1 MFEKSPTSNHMC
13 THTYFMAHTYIDL
26 DFEYFL
32 SVVVVIAEH
41 IANLTSQMI
50 SSHSIVGG
58 SFRLVVLASTAR
70 LEVGMYDGKS
80 LCHAADTR
88 LSLREAPVSHF
99 QAFQPRYAGEI
110 IDNSTDI
117 RPGGPGIMIS

>member
-70 LEVGMYDGKS
+70 VLRCTPGW
-80 LCHAADTR
+80 R
-88 LSLREAPVSHF
+88 LGCTMGSPCVMQLTQDFP
-99 QAFQPRYAGEI
+99 
-110 IDNSTDI
+110 
-117 RPGGPGIMIS
+117 